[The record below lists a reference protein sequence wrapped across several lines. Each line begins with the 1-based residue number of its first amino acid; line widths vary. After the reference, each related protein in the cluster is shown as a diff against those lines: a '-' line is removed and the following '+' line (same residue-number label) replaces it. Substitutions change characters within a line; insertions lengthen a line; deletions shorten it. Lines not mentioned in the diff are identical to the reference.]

1 MIDIYK
7 VLKELKID
15 FKEYQHPAVFTVQEA
30 EKHKGDIDGAKIK
43 NLFLRNKKGDKH
55 FLFITDAFKDIDLR
69 KLSAITGEKKL
80 GFASAERLQK
90 YLGLT
95 PGSVSPFGL
104 VNDKDKSVVIF
115 LDKELLEKNDKL
127 NFHPNINTATIQ
139 ISKDDFFKFLN
150 WAGNELREVE
160 V

>member
-1 MIDIYK
+1 MKDIYK
-7 VLKELKID
+7 ILEELRID

-55 FLFITDAFKDIDLR
+55 FLFVTDAFKDIDLR
-69 KLSAITGEKKL
+69 KLSAITGERKL

-104 VNDKDKSVVIF
+104 VNDKDKAVVIF

-150 WAGNELREVE
+150 WAGNKVREIE
-160 V
+160 I